1 MRKRN
6 RTATP
11 CGNLRGGEL
20 GDGLGALRDGVLG
33 ELAGEDEAHR
43 GLDLP
48 GGDGGL
54 LVLLEDVVDERV
66 HDGHGLG
73 GDTNVRVHLLED
85 LEDIDLVGLDA
96 LLGLLLAALLA
107 GARHAL
113 LSLRLL
119 LGLLLCRLPLGGLLL
134 GFGRHHGNG
143 RME

>member
-54 LVLLEDVVDERV
+54 LVVAREAGGLLRELLEDVAGE
-66 HDGHGLG
+66 
-73 GDTNVRVHLLED
+73 
-85 LEDIDLVGLDA
+85 
-96 LLGLLLAALLA
+96 
-107 GARHAL
+107 GAREREGAFERERRPGEIK
-113 LSLRLL
+113 SKKKTR
-119 LGLLLCRLPLGGLLL
+119 
-134 GFGRHHGNG
+134 
-143 RME
+143 EKIEI